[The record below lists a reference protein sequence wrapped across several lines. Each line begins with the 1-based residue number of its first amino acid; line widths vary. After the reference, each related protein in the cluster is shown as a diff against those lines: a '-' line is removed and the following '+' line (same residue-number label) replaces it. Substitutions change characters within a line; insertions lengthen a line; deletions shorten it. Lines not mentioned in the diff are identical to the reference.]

1 MSDKAS
7 KRLSSLLTSEAPDK
21 EVNLHVM
28 LRDDLSAAGVKKLL
42 NKLAAIV
49 HDKGSLESLSLSKMV
64 LCTAPLSAVQS
75 ILNLPEVVWV
85 DVDSEAS
92 LESLIDPEP

>member
-1 MSDKAS
+1 VSDKVS
-7 KRLSSLLTSEAPDK
+7 DRLSSLLASEAPDK

-28 LRDDLSAAGVKKLL
+28 LRDDLSAAGVKKFL
-42 NKLAAIV
+42 NKLAAIIP
-49 HDKGSLESLSLSKMV
+49 DKGSLESLSLSKMV
-64 LCTAPLSAVQS
+64 LCTVPLSAVQS
-75 ILNLPEVVWV
+75 ILKFPEVVWV

>member
-7 KRLSSLLTSEAPDK
+7 KRLSSLLTSEAPDT

-42 NKLAAIV
+42 NKLTAIV
-49 HDKGSLESLSLSKMV
+49 PDKGSLESLSLSKMI

-75 ILNLPEVVWV
+75 ILKLPEVVWV